1 MKLNRLD
8 WIKIILRAVKYAG
21 GAIGATAAFIEGYPI
36 LAPVSLVVAGI
47 ASETLDFIKEKEYK
61 K

>member
-8 WIKIILRAVKYAG
+8 WIKIALRAVKYAG
-21 GAIGATAAFIEGYPI
+21 GAIGVTTAFIEGYPI
-36 LAPVSLVVAGI
+36 VAPISLILAGVAN
-47 ASETLDFIKEKEYK
+47 ETLDFIKEKQYK

>member
-8 WIKIILRAVKYAG
+8 WIKIALRAIKYAG
-21 GAIGATAAFIEGYPI
+21 GAIGVAAVFIEGFPMF
-36 LAPVSLVVAGI
+36 ATVSLILAGI
-47 ASETLDFIKEKEYK
+47 ASETLDFIKEKQYK